1 MPLPYPL
8 LNLVHFGISFAFT
21 RAIGA
26 NLGGWFLEGR
36 APVEI
41 AVEIDPA
48 RFRRTRG
55 TARQFL
61 VDRTATIARDFVR
74 LTFGAERPGVL
85 AIVAPKPRRIEDH
98 RVTIDASPPR
108 ATLTTVRLF
117 PENTPIRIIKSP
129 ACAKPTTR
137 GGMNTRSPIALRS

>member
-1 MPLPYPL
+1 VKMPLPYPL

-85 AIVAPKPRRIEDH
+85 AIVARSHGASRTTGSPSMRRRRGPRSRRFDCSLKYADPH
-98 RVTIDASPPR
+98 HQVTRVR
-108 ATLTTVRLF
+108 
-117 PENTPIRIIKSP
+117 
-129 ACAKPTTR
+129 
-137 GGMNTRSPIALRS
+137 